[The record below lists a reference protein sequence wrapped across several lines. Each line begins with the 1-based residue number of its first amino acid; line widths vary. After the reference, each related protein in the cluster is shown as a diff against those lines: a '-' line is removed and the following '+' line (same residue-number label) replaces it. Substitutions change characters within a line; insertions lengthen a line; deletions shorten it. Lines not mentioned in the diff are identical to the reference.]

1 MTGASSIETD
11 GSDQSDQSERYHHGD
26 LRRALM
32 DAAVASVAEGGPGA
46 VSLRALAA
54 EVGVSH
60 AAPVHHFGDKAGL
73 FTAVAAEGFELL
85 ADELTAVWEE
95 TGDFLAT
102 GVRYVHFALHHR
114 GYFEVMFRPDL
125 VNGDDPGLLAAQ
137 LRAFAR
143 LHDGVAAGRL
153 AKDPE
158 SVRLAG
164 LASWSTAHGLATL
177 LLSGNLPD
185 VDREDSDALARHVLA
200 HLRVV

>member
-1 MTGASSIETD
+1 MSGASTTA
-11 GSDQSDQSERYHHGD
+11 SDQAERYHHGD

-54 EVGVSH
+54 AVGVSH

-73 FTAVAAEGFELL
+73 FTAVATEGFELL
-85 ADELTAVWEE
+85 ADELTRVWEE

-102 GVRYVHFALHHR
+102 GVRYVHFALHHK

-125 VNGDDPGLLAAQ
+125 FDGDDPGLVEAQ
-137 LRAFAR
+137 RRSFAR
-143 LHDGVAAGRL
+143 LHDPVASGRR
-153 AKDPE
+153 AKDPQ

-185 VDREDSDALARHVLA
+185 VDRAGSDALARDVLA